1 MTASNVGE
9 PRGGGRPRTRRRPR
23 RRFPRGRRD
32 LTVDL
37 GLVLTAVIWGMNFPV
52 VKAVLREVEPLAFN
66 ALRFPCAALAIWVL
80 LRAQGRRL
88 VPARGD
94 WRTVIAL
101 GTAGHV
107 VYQVCFVFG
116 LDLTLTGNAA
126 LLLSTVPVWVLFIA
140 VAAGWERFNPSI
152 LAGALATLAG
162 MAILVTGGAHQTG
175 GARIGDLLVLG
186 AALSWSVYTVFG
198 RRMTKRRGVL
208 EMTAWTLWAG
218 LPVVVAMGIPDLL
231 RTDWAAI
238 SAGAWLGIAYA
249 GVFAIAVAYPLWY
262 RGVRAIGQSRT
273 SVYQNLVP
281 LVALA
286 GAWLWLAE
294 IPTRQQLFGA
304 AVILAGVLVARR
316 SPRR

>member
-1 MTASNVGE
+1 MSSARSAST
-9 PRGGGRPRTRRRPR
+9 RPKRRRPR
-23 RRFPRGRRD
+23 RRHD

-37 GLVLTAVIWGMNFPV
+37 GLILTAVIWGMNFPV
-52 VKAVLREVEPLAFN
+52 VKAVLREMEPLAFN

-80 LRAQGRRL
+80 LKAQGRRL
-88 VPARGD
+88 MPARKD

-101 GTAGHV
+101 GTAGHIV
-107 VYQVCFVFG
+107 FQVCFIYG

-126 LLLSTVPVWVLFIA
+126 LLLSTVPVWVLLISAA
-140 VAAGWERFNPSI
+140 VGWERFNLSI
-152 LAGALATLAG
+152 LFGALGTLAG
-162 MAILVTGGAHQTG
+162 MVILVTGGSHETG
-175 GARIGDLLVLG
+175 GARVGDLLVLG

-218 LPVVVAMGIPDLL
+218 LPFIMLMGIPDLL
-231 RTDWAAI
+231 RTDWGAV
-238 SAGAWLGIAYA
+238 SAGAWLGIVYA
-249 GVFAIAVAYPLWY
+249 GVFAIAVAYLLWY

-281 LVALA
+281 VIALA
-286 GAWLWLAE
+286 GAWLWLE
-294 IPTRQQLFGA
+294 EMPTPQQLIGA
-304 AVILAGVLVARR
+304 AVILAGVVVARR